1 MCLVVSYP
9 QLRRFLEYGLN
20 KGGSGYRAHAA
31 AAYSAHAYVKQNAT
45 SYDNGYRV
53 PPSKY
58 WNKFKEA
65 YYVME
70 SERIELKRMAA
81 DAGATAKLV
90 KLRNFKVTPAVRKTY
105 ELLIGEASIQ
115 NKGDKFKQQQLE
127 LQEIAKQGQIN
138 VLQPL
143 IYEDTKLAETMAM
156 NHKYSRLTGGWLSP
170 QFKVVFSANAK
181 TNDSKLEAV
190 FDAPTGAWDQAF
202 GSRKVFT
209 NKDDRMVFVGK
220 IADRFNKLMKEE
232 RSYMDSELRKIHGW
246 LNA

>member
-1 MCLVVSYP
+1 
-9 QLRRFLEYGLN
+9 
-20 KGGSGYRAHAA
+20 
-31 AAYSAHAYVKQNAT
+31 
-45 SYDNGYRV
+45 
-53 PPSKY
+53 
-58 WNKFKEA
+58 
-65 YYVME
+65 ME

-90 KLRNFKVTPAVRKTY
+90 KLRNFKVTPEVRKTY
-105 ELLIGEASIQ
+105 STLIEEASA
-115 NKGDKFKQQQLE
+115 KSALAKFAKQKFE
-127 LQEIAKQGQIN
+127 LQEIAKQEQIN

-209 NKDDRMVFVGK
+209 NKDDRMVFVGE
-220 IADRFNKLMKEE
+220 IATKFNFLMANK
-232 RSYMDSELRKIHGW
+232 RRYMEGELRKIQGW